1 MFFRDSTRYTP
12 SPVSKTGRTKFG
24 KAVTPPLPPPKPHID
39 PEKLK
44 VIKSRKK
51 SPDIPDKYERE
62 CSLTNL
68 PSGTNGNCD
77 VDDPDI
83 MLRNTTNKRN
93 SRHPRYVRTPSIESD
108 TSSIA
113 NSDMTEDSLNTP
125 LPDENETD
133 NLDLSEDEDG
143 PIDRCLAQLAGSVIQ
158 PTDDCSLNRYLSQLG
173 TVLATREDLPV
184 DQCLNKL
191 ANNVNVNRATKGF
204 NASLHLPFC
213 TWEHVCVDKGSDRS
227 TPTSDRSSTTS
238 RGSHGSQE
246 NLRKKTL
253 SKSKHH
259 HHHHHSSEC
268 KHSNGD
274 IQMDNLEKLSY
285 LMNGH
290 YLNGF
295 IPSNGIDPITA
306 RMMIE
311 GMNHNGILKGKHSL
325 INTSEDDECGRASSL
340 GSTRE
345 LETVMSETTSD
356 PGSADLERPR
366 KKRQLLRRSKKGL
379 NGTCRQHIQNSKFNK
394 KENGSI
400 RKNGFQHR
408 NLSTPR
414 SSGSDVTVI
423 QLEGDSQENVTNVET
438 SNTFVTLINVDSS
451 DCSNSAGEN

>member
-1 MFFRDSTRYTP
+1 MPR
-12 SPVSKTGRTKFG
+12 VG

-39 PEKLK
+39 PQKLK
-44 VIKSRKK
+44 TTKLRKQ
-51 SPDIPDKYERE
+51 SPEDKRE
-62 CSLTNL
+62 SDLTIVSN
-68 PSGTNGNCD
+68 GTNGICD
-77 VDDPDI
+77 TNHSDPSFK
-83 MLRNTTNKRN
+83 NTANRN
-93 SRHPRYVRTPSIESD
+93 SKRQARFLRASSVESD
-108 TSSIA
+108 SISVA

-125 LPDENETD
+125 VPDESEED
-133 NLDLSEDEDG
+133 NPDLSEDENG
-143 PIDRCLAQLAGSVIQ
+143 PIDRCLAQLADSVIQ

-173 TVLATREDLPV
+173 TVLAAREEIPV

-191 ANNVNVNRATKGF
+191 ANGLNGNRATKGF
-204 NASLHLPFC
+204 NVSLHLPLC
-213 TWEHVCVDKGSDRS
+213 TWEHVCVDKVSDRS

-253 SKSKHH
+253 NKSKHH
-259 HHHHHSSEC
+259 HHHHRSPDC

-274 IQMDNLEKLSY
+274 IQMNTLEKLGH

-290 YLNGF
+290 HHLNGA
-295 IPSNGIDPITA
+295 DPIAA

-311 GMNHNGILKGKHSL
+311 RANHRNLYKGKHCITS
-325 INTSEDDECGRASSL
+325 TSEDDDCGRASSL

-394 KENGSI
+394 KENGSL
-400 RKNGFQHR
+400 RLGGFQHR

-423 QLEGDSQENVTNVET
+423 QLEGDSHEHVTNVDS

-451 DCSNSAGEN
+451 DCSNSAEEK